1 VLLVSMELIFHSELA
16 NSRKSCVIHSL
27 EKTHEPAWSVHISVL
42 HRYNM

>member
-1 VLLVSMELIFHSELA
+1 
-16 NSRKSCVIHSL
+16 VIHSL